1 MALDIQNIR
10 AQFPALHQEVNG
22 KPLVY
27 FDNGATSQKPQMV
40 IDAIN
45 QYYSKE
51 NSNIHRGVHFLSQQA
66 TDKYEAA
73 REATRR
79 FINADSIEEIII
91 TRGTTE
97 AINLVSSCLA
107 RSLFKTGD
115 EIIISAIEHHS
126 NIVPWQMACEQSGAI
141 LKVIPVLDS
150 GELDMDAYRDLLNE
164 KTKLVAVNHISN
176 ALGTINPIEEMI
188 PLAHKKGALV
198 LIDGAQAVPHAKVDV
213 QDLNADFYCFSAHK
227 MYGPTGVGILYGK
240 KDILEKMPP
249 YHGGGE
255 MIKEVKFE
263 GSTYNDLP
271 FKFEGGTP
279 NIAGGIGLEAAIRF
293 MEEVGVE
300 NIAKQEADLLAYATE
315 KLKAIGGIRFIGEA
329 KNKAGLVSFIMEG
342 IHPYD
347 AGSTL
352 DKLGVAIRTGHHC
365 AQPVMDRFGIPG
377 TMRASFA
384 VYNTKEEIDVFIAG
398 VERVKLMFG

>member
-40 IDAIN
+40 IDAITK
-45 QYYSKE
+45 YYSEE

-66 TDKYEAA
+66 TNKYEAA

-97 AINLVSSCLA
+97 AINLVASCLSK
-107 RSLFKTGD
+107 SLFKAGD
-115 EIIISAIEHHS
+115 EILISAIEHHS
-126 NIVPWQMACEQSGAI
+126 NIVPWQMACEQTGAI

-150 GELDMDAYRDLLNE
+150 GELDMDAFKNILSE
-164 KTKLVAVNHISN
+164 KTKLLAVNHISN
-176 ALGTINPIEEMI
+176 ALGTINPIEDMI
-188 PLAHKKGALV
+188 ALAHDKGALV
-198 LIDGAQAVPHAKVDV
+198 LIDGAQAVPHTKVDV
-213 QDLNADFYCFSAHK
+213 QALNADFYCFSAHK
-227 MYGPTGVGILYGK
+227 MYGPTGIGILHGK
-240 KDILEKMPP
+240 KELLEKMPP

-255 MIKEVKFE
+255 MIKEVTFE

-271 FKFEGGTP
+271 YKFEGGTP

-300 NIAKQEADLLAYATE
+300 NIAKQEADLLAYATQ
-315 KLKAIGGIRFIGEA
+315 KLAEVGGIRIVGEA
-329 KNKAGLVSFIMEG
+329 KNKAGLVSFLIDG
-342 IHPYD
+342 IHPFD
-347 AGSTL
+347 AGTIL
-352 DKLGVAIRTGHHC
+352 DKLGIAIRTGHHC
-365 AQPVMDRFGIPG
+365 AQPVMARFNIPG

-384 VYNTKEEIDVFIAG
+384 VYNTKEEIDIFIAG
-398 VERVKLMFG
+398 INRVKIMFG

>member
-40 IDAIN
+40 IDAITK
-45 QYYSKE
+45 YYSEE

-66 TDKYEAA
+66 TNKYEAA

-97 AINLVSSCLA
+97 AINLVASCLSK
-107 RSLFKTGD
+107 SLFKAGD
-115 EIIISAIEHHS
+115 EILISAIEHHS
-126 NIVPWQMACEQSGAI
+126 NIVPWQMACEQTGAI

-150 GELDMDAYRDLLNE
+150 GELDMDAFKNILSE
-164 KTKLVAVNHISN
+164 KTKLLAVNHISN
-176 ALGTINPIEEMI
+176 ALGTINPIEYMI
-188 PLAHKKGALV
+188 ALAHAKGALV
-198 LIDGAQAVPHAKVDV
+198 LIDGAQAVPHTKVDV
-213 QDLNADFYCFSAHK
+213 QALNADFYCFSAHK
-227 MYGPTGVGILYGK
+227 MYGPTGIGILHGK
-240 KDILEKMPP
+240 KELLEKMPP

-255 MIKEVKFE
+255 MIKEVTFE

-271 FKFEGGTP
+271 YKFEGGTP

-300 NIAKQEADLLAYATE
+300 NIAKQEADLLAYATQ
-315 KLKAIGGIRFIGEA
+315 KLAEVGGIRIVGEA
-329 KNKAGLVSFIMEG
+329 KNKAGLVSFLIDG
-342 IHPYD
+342 IHPFD
-347 AGSTL
+347 AGTIL
-352 DKLGVAIRTGHHC
+352 DKLGIAIRTGHHC
-365 AQPVMDRFGIPG
+365 AQPVMARFNIPG

-384 VYNTKEEIDVFIAG
+384 VYNTKEEIDIFIAG
-398 VERVKLMFG
+398 INRVKIMFG